1 MITIEKF
8 KDYIL
13 QIADEGE
20 AVFADDFSREEYQY
34 WKFFFSLV
42 EADGYVKDAWP
53 ITRAFKPVLTDKG
66 RVFYDCGGY
75 SSQSRGKE
83 LVKAINLMK
92 SVASDT
98 LKQVVSNIPV
108 ELVKQMF
115 H

>member
-1 MITIEKF
+1 MITIEEF
-8 KDYIL
+8 KDYVL

-20 AVFADDFSREEYQY
+20 VVFADDFSKEEYQY

-42 EADGYVKDAWP
+42 KADGYVKDAWP

-75 SSQSRGKE
+75 SKQLNEKKQ
-83 LVKAINLMK
+83 VKAISLMK
-92 SVASDT
+92 SVAFDT